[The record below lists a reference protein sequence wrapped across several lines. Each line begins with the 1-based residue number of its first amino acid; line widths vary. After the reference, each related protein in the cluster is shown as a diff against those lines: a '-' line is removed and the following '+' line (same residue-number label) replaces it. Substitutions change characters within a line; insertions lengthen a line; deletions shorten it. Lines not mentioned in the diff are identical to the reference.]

1 VLNSD
6 QIAGFTS
13 VCPIGFDKLSMLANN
28 VPGISLAAMFP
39 FSYSTRI
46 DPEGLYLGKTADG
59 GYFFLDL
66 FKNDMNKSNGNIC
79 IYGESGY
86 GKSYL
91 LKKIIDQM
99 LIRPNVGAFSFDYE
113 NEYSRLFTKLGGI
126 SINAVDNK
134 YMLNPLEVRAFRTFR
149 DDIEAD
155 ETDFAAFTYKN
166 FLAQH
171 LSWLKEFMPYVI
183 PYIKGLELDLLMALI
198 NELYFT
204 FDITEKSDFEN
215 LQPNDYPTF
224 SDLYEFTQKVID
236 NKKDYELFR
245 LFPNDNF
252 ANILLMLKD
261 LKDGSLAPMFNGH
274 TYLPTATKMNINIQE
289 LVLGDNHRTQAYLF
303 NMTTYMWS
311 KIIQRDIHYFFS
323 VDELYLMCDDKYPQA
338 IRFLRSVAKRIR
350 KYNSFLATS
359 TQQLGDVLSPE
370 LYTYTAPLFN
380 SPSVK
385 FLFNPGALD
394 AGLYKKL
401 TQMSDSEFSILQSL
415 KAHECLVL
423 VGKNDRYKIT
433 VGALPHEKE
442 LFGKGGGA

>member
-1 VLNSD
+1 MIKNLPMSFETLCFLRAAAQIKDTTMTLHISEMNKGTAVHLINKQLDNTLGNTVHRKGVEQIDASEEHGKMTEFYREFSRNKDKMFYLNVYIECYASDIQELNSRRMNVTAALEKCSYEVLNSD

-311 KIIQRDIHYFFS
+311 KIIQRDIHYFF
-323 VDELYLMCDDKYPQA
+323 
-338 IRFLRSVAKRIR
+338 
-350 KYNSFLATS
+350 
-359 TQQLGDVLSPE
+359 
-370 LYTYTAPLFN
+370 
-380 SPSVK
+380 
-385 FLFNPGALD
+385 
-394 AGLYKKL
+394 
-401 TQMSDSEFSILQSL
+401 
-415 KAHECLVL
+415 
-423 VGKNDRYKIT
+423 
-433 VGALPHEKE
+433 
-442 LFGKGGGA
+442 